1 MLSPLRSPSLTS
13 LPLKRAV
20 LATGFQT
27 KQRLIHIKATLA
39 QNNITDLAALGNLQL
54 GDGRSIT
61 PTPGILIPPN
71 NVGNAINILY
81 GEELLLSRVNLTQI
95 SRLSGFPSDI
105 PAQRSFLRS
114 YKLKTPSFRTPVLPF
129 SGTRQI
135 PIAYWVADEIEIT
148 NNTTV
153 VFTNICEELYI
164 IANKIKLGTNVQFTW
179 QEPDD
184 HSRSKGKLSGP
195 LQPRQ
200 NKRPDTED
208 QVIHGSNQVDGK
220 AGERGDDGIN
230 SPRLEIWTLDFE
242 GSPRVLFK
250 GQDGQ
255 PGQDGQDGSKGQ
267 NGADGIGG
275 KLGTVPL
282 LGGFFCDRKAGSGGD
297 GAPGGK
303 GGNGG
308 DGGDGGKGGSF
319 TLFAPQ
325 LILNSIASYGLY
337 SDLTGGDGGASGRAG
352 RGGEGGEG
360 GSIGQTARSVRPLSG
375 GDFVVCGPKTGA
387 RNGREGHRGIDGQD
401 GRKGE
406 DGSSTDGAIRLVP
419 IDENEFRQQL
429 SKPAIQKIQ
438 NDQVIVGDQVTIQ
451 GLNFSNTDKVLFDNK
466 EATPSGITGSTIMTV
481 VVPSSIN
488 GGNIRVSIRQSDGAL
503 SNPYTIV
510 VKPKINSITQSG
522 QVARFKPGQDIIIRG
537 SGFSQDSTVLAN
549 NLQLREVVFVG
560 NTEIRAKLVR
570 PFQEN
575 EFPNASG
582 EPVSITVRIPATRIG
597 VAKSNA
603 LNITLDTFRMIV
615 VGDSIQWGQG
625 LQEHQKMHTLVE
637 NEIKSRAG
645 NIGVYKSVFAHSG
658 AIIGA
663 DNNRTKPA
671 IQGEFGGEVNDSFP
685 TIREQVLTALN
696 GQVSDDTIDL
706 VLMDGG
712 INDVGIT
719 TIIDPLSIID
729 PLDNQLEQKIDD
741 FFHGRM
747 KELLKLTSEKFPSAK
762 IIVTGYFQIISDDTD
777 GNLIGLALT
786 GFGLAVAGFPGV
798 IGGLILNS
806 VVVDKIKKRCSTL
819 KDRSHTQIVRAIT
832 ETMNELTTSSGRM
845 FFADPLFL
853 GENSIFSP
861 KALLFGINTDLSP
874 EDNDLV
880 ANARKRVCDLNS
892 DRADPTTC
900 AIASIGHPNPAGARK
915 YADSVISQIRFAFPE
930 LFV

>member
-13 LPLKRAV
+13 LPLRRAV
-20 LATGFQT
+20 ISTGFQT
-27 KQRLIHIKATLA
+27 SAKLIHIKATLA
-39 QNNITDLAALGNLQL
+39 ENSITDLALLGKLQL
-54 GDGRSIT
+54 GDGRNIT
-61 PTPGILIPPN
+61 PTPGILIPPK
-71 NVGNAINILY
+71 NVANAISILY
-81 GEELLLSRVNLTQI
+81 GEQLSLSRVNLTQI

-105 PAQRSFLRS
+105 PAERLFLRS

-129 SGTRQI
+129 SGI
-135 PIAYWVADEIEIT
+135 KEISIAYWVADEIEIT
-148 NNTTV
+148 DNTTV
-153 VFTNICEELYI
+153 TFTNICEELYI

-184 HSRSKGKLSGP
+184 HSRSKGKLSVP

-230 SPRLEIWTLDFE
+230 SPRLEIWTLDFK

-275 KLGTVPL
+275 KLGTVPV

-297 GAPGGK
+297 GALGGK

-337 SDLTGGDGGASGRAG
+337 SNLTGGDGGASGRAG

-360 GSIGQTARSVRPLSG
+360 GSIGQTARSVIG
-375 GDFVVCGPKTGA
+375 NNDFVVCGPKQGA
-387 RNGREGHRGIDGQD
+387 RNGRDGGRGRDGQD

-419 IDENEFRQQL
+419 IDSVEFRQQL
-429 SKPAIQKIQ
+429 SKPAILKIQ
-438 NDQVIVGDQVTIQ
+438 NDQVIAGDQVTIQ

-466 EATPSGITGSTIMTV
+466 EVTPVSITSSTIMTV

-488 GGNIRVSIRQSDGAL
+488 GGNIRVSIRQSGGTL

-510 VKPKINSITQSG
+510 VKPKINLITQSG
-522 QVARFKPGQDIIIRG
+522 QAARFKPGQDIIIRG
-537 SGFSQDSTVLAN
+537 SGFSRDSTVLAN
-549 NLQLREVVFVG
+549 SLQLREAVFVN

-570 PFQEN
+570 PFQRN
-575 EFPNASG
+575 ELPNASG
-582 EPVSITVRIPATRIG
+582 ETVSITVRIPATRIG
-597 VAKSNA
+597 VAQSNVH
-603 LNITLDTFRMIV
+603 NIILDTFRMIV

-663 DNNRTKPA
+663 NNNPTKPA

-685 TIREQVLTALN
+685 TIREQILTALN

-712 INDVGIT
+712 INDVGIS
-719 TIIDPLSIID
+719 TIVDPLAIID

-741 FFHGRM
+741 FFYGRM
-747 KELLKLTSEKFPSAK
+747 KELLKLTSKKFPSAK

-777 GNLIGLALT
+777 GNLIGLALS

-819 KDRSHTQIVRAIT
+819 KDRSHTQMAKAII
-832 ETMNELTTSSGRM
+832 ETMSDLTTSSSGRI
-845 FFADPLFL
+845 FFADPLFF
-853 GENSIFSP
+853 GENSLFAP
-861 KALLFGINTDLSP
+861 KALLFGINKDLSP
-874 EDNDLV
+874 QDNDLV
-880 ANARKRVCDLNS
+880 ANARKRVCDINNPS
-892 DRADPTTC
+892 RGDSNTC

-915 YADSVISQIRFAFPE
+915 YADSVIGQMRLAFPE